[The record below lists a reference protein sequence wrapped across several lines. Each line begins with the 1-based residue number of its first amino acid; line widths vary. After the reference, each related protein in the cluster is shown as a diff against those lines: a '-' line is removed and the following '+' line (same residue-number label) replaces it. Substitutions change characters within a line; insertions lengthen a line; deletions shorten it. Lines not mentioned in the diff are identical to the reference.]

1 MDGAFD
7 KVLSKSPLLDADS
20 AASRDA
26 ATTTATAT
34 GDATFTPGAVDRGH
48 TAVPREPVADSSFQP
63 PNATPQSSAT
73 TTTSNRH
80 GVDGIPSS
88 MPPPFRR
95 GVAQTIGAD
104 TLRDASNG
112 ENVVTDDGAARAF
125 PGRRDDVNP
134 LASTVVD
141 EDAAIK

>member
-34 GDATFTPGAVDRGH
+34 GDATFTSGAVDRGH
-48 TAVPREPVADSSFQP
+48 TAVPREPVAESSIQP
-63 PNATPQSSAT
+63 PTTTDSSAT
-73 TTTSNRH
+73 TTSDGHH

-88 MPPPFRR
+88 MPPNFRR
-95 GVAQTIGAD
+95 DVAQAIGAD
-104 TLRDASNG
+104 TRDTSDG
-112 ENVVTDDGAARAF
+112 ETVEADDGAARAF
-125 PGRRDDVNP
+125 LDRRR
-134 LASTVVD
+134 
-141 EDAAIK
+141 